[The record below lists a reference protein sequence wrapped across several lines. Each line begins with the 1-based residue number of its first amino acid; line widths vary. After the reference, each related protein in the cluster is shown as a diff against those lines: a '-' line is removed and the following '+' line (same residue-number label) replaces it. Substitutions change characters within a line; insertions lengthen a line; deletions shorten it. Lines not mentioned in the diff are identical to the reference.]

1 MVDAAEQSR
10 KYPTMPEVVEELKR
24 TTDIGFPIAAMSLVG
39 YFKNMVLVV
48 CMGKLGSL
56 ELAGGALAIG
66 FTNITGY
73 SVLSGLAMGMEPL
86 CSQAFGSQ
94 NFSIAFLT
102 LKRTILLLLLTS
114 LPIALLWVNLEPLML
129 LLHQNPD
136 ITRIA
141 SLYCQFAIPDLLANS
156 LLHPIRIFLRSQSTT
171 WPLMWC
177 TLLAIVLHLPLTI
190 FLTFTLSL
198 GVKGIAISTSLS
210 NFITLF
216 FFLGYM
222 VYAHVLKERKYCWLL
237 STPNSEPAP
246 ILSQPLLP
254 KNLVP
259 TALGADQWR
268 MLIRLSIQ
276 SCLAVC
282 LEWWWYEFMTLL
294 AGYLHKPHIAL
305 ATSAIV
311 IQTTSLMY
319 TLPASLSASVSTRVG
334 NELGAGQPKKAR
346 LAAVVAVGISLVSSL
361 LGLSLTTLGRETWG
375 RIFTEDGE
383 VLELT
388 MAVLPIIGLCELA
401 NCPQTTSCGILR
413 GSARPG
419 IGAWINFYSFY
430 MVGAP
435 VAIVM
440 AFVWRLGFQGLC
452 YGLLA
457 AQITCVISILTVVH
471 KTDWE
476 REWLKSREF
485 VGKSNNRVASFP
497 HADETVK
504 CEEGTLQN
512 YKILK
517 CEEASSM
524 LAFLREKSRILK
536 K

>member
-1 MVDAAEQSR
+1 
-10 KYPTMPEVVEELKR
+10 MPEVVEELKR
-24 TTDIGFPIAAMSLVG
+24 MTDIGFPIAAMSLVG
-39 YFKNMVLVV
+39 YLKNMVLVV
-48 CMGKLGSL
+48 CMGRLGSL

-73 SVLSGLAMGMEPL
+73 SVLSGLAM
-86 CSQAFGSQ
+86 
-94 NFSIAFLT
+94 
-102 LKRTILLLLLTS
+102 
-114 LPIALLWVNLEPLML
+114 
-129 LLHQNPD
+129 
-136 ITRIA
+136 
-141 SLYCQFAIPDLLANS
+141 
-156 LLHPIRIFLRSQSTT
+156 
-171 WPLMWC
+171 
-177 TLLAIVLHLPLTI
+177 
-190 FLTFTLSL
+190 
-198 GVKGIAISTSLS
+198 
-210 NFITLF
+210 
-216 FFLGYM
+216 
-222 VYAHVLKERKYCWLL
+222 
-237 STPNSEPAP
+237 
-246 ILSQPLLP
+246 
-254 KNLVP
+254 
-259 TALGADQWR
+259 
-268 MLIRLSIQ
+268 
-276 SCLAVC
+276 
-282 LEWWWYEFMTLL
+282 EWWWYEFMTLL

-319 TLPASLSASVSTRVG
+319 TLPTSLSASVSTRVG

-346 LAAVVAVGISLVSSL
+346 LAAVVAVGVALVSSL
-361 LGLSLTTLGRETWG
+361 LGLSLTTLGREAWG

-435 VAIVM
+435 VAVVM

-485 VGKSNNRVASFP
+485 VGRVTTEWQHFHMQMKQSNVKRVR
-497 HADETVK
+497 
-504 CEEGTLQN
+504 C
-512 YKILK
+512 KIRT
-517 CEEASSM
+517 
-524 LAFLREKSRILK
+524 F
-536 K
+536 